1 LPAPLPP
8 VLDPGTPGAPQP
20 DLVVTKRA
28 LRSSVRLGS
37 TVTYEITVRN
47 AGPVPAE
54 EVFVADA
61 PGRRGQIVTARA
73 SRADCDEL
81 VPVHCRVGTLAAGAQ
96 VRIRVRLRATDTGRL
111 RNLAVAGSGTDEV
124 RLANNVAVARVRVRP
139 SSQVGACSATARPKA
154 HAAC

>member
-1 LPAPLPP
+1 
-8 VLDPGTPGAPQP
+8 
-20 DLVVTKRA
+20 
-28 LRSSVRLGS
+28 
-37 TVTYEITVRN
+37 VTYVITVRN

-54 EVFVADA
+54 EVFLADA
-61 PGRRGQIVTARA
+61 PGSRGQLVSGRA

-96 VRIRVRLRATDTGRL
+96 VTIRVRLRATDTRPL

-124 RLANNVAVARVRVRP
+124 RLANNIAAARVRVRP
-139 SSQVGACSATARPKA
+139 SSQVGACPAAARPKA

>member
-1 LPAPLPP
+1 

-37 TVTYEITVRN
+37 TVTHEITVRN

-61 PGRRGQIVTARA
+61 PGRRGQIVSARA

-81 VPVHCRVGTLAAGAQ
+81 VPVHCGVGTLAAGAQ
-96 VRIRVRLRATDTGRL
+96 VRIRVRLRATDTGPL
-111 RNLAVAGSGTDEV
+111 RNLAVAGSGTNEA
-124 RLANNVAVARVRVRP
+124 RLANNVAVARVRVRR
-139 SSQVGACSATARPKA
+139 SQVRGRCASPRC
-154 HAAC
+154 